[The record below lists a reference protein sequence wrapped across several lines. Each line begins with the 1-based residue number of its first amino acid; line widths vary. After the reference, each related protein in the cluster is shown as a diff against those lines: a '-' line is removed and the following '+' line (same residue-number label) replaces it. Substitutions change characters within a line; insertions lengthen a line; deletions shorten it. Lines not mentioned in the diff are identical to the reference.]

1 MKITASAPGKI
12 ALFGEHAVVYGKP
25 AIVSSIDKRIYVTI
39 EERSD
44 DDLKISAMDLHI
56 PGIILTYRKDQQLPK
71 VETNFSR
78 VEEAISYVQKGVYL
92 ASEYCGKRKGV
103 NVEVRSEMPVGAGLG
118 TSAALSVATAYA
130 YLTLLGV
137 EIKRES
143 LAELGHKIEVAVQ
156 GSASP
161 MDTAVACFGGLLQ
174 VTPLQT
180 GPSIER
186 IGVNQIPGLVIGYT
200 ARETTTAELLKRV
213 RSLRSSFPE
222 AVESIMSAIGSIVSA
237 SRRALER
244 GDLASLGELMNI
256 NHGLLESL
264 GVSTK
269 RLNDMVYSAR
279 YAGALGSKLTGA
291 GGGGCMIAL
300 SPSKESAVKTAIQVA
315 GGMPLAA
322 SLSDIGAKI
331 ED

>member
-25 AIVSSIDKRIYVTI
+25 AIVSSIDKRIYVTT

-44 DDLKISAMDLHI
+44 DDIKISAMDLHI
-56 PGIILTYRKDQQLPK
+56 PGVILTYSKDGGLPK

-78 VEEAISYVQKGVYL
+78 VEEAISYVQKGVCL
-92 ASEYCGKRKGV
+92 AAEYCGKRKGV

-130 YLTLLGV
+130 YIALLGG

-143 LAELGHKIEVAVQ
+143 LADLGHKIEVAVQ

-161 MDTAVACFGGLLQ
+161 MDTAVATFGGLLQ
-174 VTPLQT
+174 ITPSPT

-186 IGVNQIPGLVIGYT
+186 IGIDQIPGLVIGYT

-222 AVESIMSAIGSIVSA
+222 AVESIMSAIGSVVSA
-237 SRRALER
+237 SRRALEK
-244 GDLASLGELMNI
+244 GDLVSLGELMNI

-300 SPSKESAVKTAIQVA
+300 SPSKEGAVKTSIQVA
-315 GGMPLAA
+315 GGTPLAA
-322 SLSDIGAKI
+322 SLSDTGARI
-331 ED
+331 ER